1 LGLLVAGPA
10 DWSGLHRLVGW
21 MGERVGFRNF
31 GFGFEKDSNNGI
43 QI

>member
-1 LGLLVAGPA
+1 
-10 DWSGLHRLVGW
+10 VGW
-21 MGERVGFRNF
+21 IGKRVGVLGIGFRNF

>member
-1 LGLLVAGPA
+1 MGWIGKR
-10 DWSGLHRLVGW
+10 DRVGR
-21 MGERVGFRNF
+21 EGFRNF